1 MGTPLEILTQPA
13 DDFVRELVGADDMVR
28 QLSLLR
34 VGKAMEPLPAGE
46 AADDLPTIYRGDNLR
61 RALSLLLQS
70 GASALTVTDDGVPVG
85 LLTLASI
92 RASTRAQALR

>member
-1 MGTPLEILTQPA
+1 M
-13 DDFVRELVGADDMVR
+13 D
-28 QLSLLR
+28 
-34 VGKAMEPLPAGE
+34 PLPADHTAG
-46 AADDLPTIYRGDNLR
+46 DHPTICCDDNLR